1 MTLVGAAGFIESRLK
16 QNTEAAA
23 EQSVAIDSAGHYILA
38 PALHAIARS
47 PQPAVC
53 FNAESSV
60 GRRDSRTALC
70 ATSKNDETLIH
81 FITVRVNLR
90 VIGKRPA
97 NAPDAQIAGRIII
110 HRRRRVSDAT
120 EYKWTTYAA
129 ANVPGGDKIFWRDGR
144 A

>member
-1 MTLVGAAGFIESRLK
+1 MAFVASTALVECGLK
-16 QNTEAAA
+16 KPSGRV
-23 EQSVAIDSAGHYILA
+23 SVIRRRCNSVRP
-38 PALHAIARS
+38 PALDAVARS
-47 PQPAVC
+47 PLPAVC
-53 FNAESSV
+53 FDAEESAR
-60 GRRDSRTALC
+60 GRDRRASLC
-70 ATSKNDETLIH
+70 ASAKDYHAIGVAIVY
-81 FITVRVNLR
+81 FIAVRVDLR